1 MSYSKAVIDHFKW
14 LCFCVLLTGSVFAQ
28 SVTIQKPVECVD
40 TETLFRALISSDYE
54 ENPIWLGIQPGATL
68 SRYSLFMNEKT
79 KTWTLVQF
87 NEKIACVLGTGENS
101 TQIFTGTKI

>member
-1 MSYSKAVIDHFKW
+1 MFKW
-14 LCFCVLLTGSVFAQ
+14 LLCSGVLLTGSLFAQ
-28 SVTIQKPVECVD
+28 TVTIEKPVECVD
-40 TETLFRALISSDYE
+40 TETLFTTLFNSDYK

-68 SRYSLFMNEKT
+68 SRYSLFMNQKT
-79 KTWTLVQF
+79 KTWTLIQF